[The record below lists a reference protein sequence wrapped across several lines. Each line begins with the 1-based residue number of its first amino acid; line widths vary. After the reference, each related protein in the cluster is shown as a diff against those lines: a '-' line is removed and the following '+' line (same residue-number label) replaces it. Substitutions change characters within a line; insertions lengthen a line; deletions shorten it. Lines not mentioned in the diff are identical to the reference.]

1 MSYRVQIGEL
11 DISEEAEE
19 LREFL
24 YDIVSSYPSG
34 IDSNLLENLYKEQY
48 VKIFIDHYY
57 LKSDILDMLIRDSVV
72 PSPRIGFDN
81 YS

>member
-1 MSYRVQIGEL
+1 MSYRVQLGEL

-34 IDSNLLENLYKEQY
+34 IDSILLESLYKEKY
-48 VKIFIDHYY
+48 V
-57 LKSDILDMLIRDSVV
+57 
-72 PSPRIGFDN
+72 
-81 YS
+81 